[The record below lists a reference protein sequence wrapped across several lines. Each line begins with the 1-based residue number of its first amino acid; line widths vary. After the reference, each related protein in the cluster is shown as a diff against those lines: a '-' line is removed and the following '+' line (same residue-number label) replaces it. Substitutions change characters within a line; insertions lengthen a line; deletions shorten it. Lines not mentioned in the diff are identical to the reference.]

1 MIDKMTEIIYIAL
14 ANFSKWKMNVEIIM
28 SDYLMFKYYI
38 LFKVLFPVAN
48 LFIESILIKNLYK
61 NVFEF
66 YQSS

>member
-1 MIDKMTEIIYIAL
+1 
-14 ANFSKWKMNVEIIM
+14 MNVVEIIM